1 MILPPC
7 VSNPILQVTAIT
19 IAGIL
24 SLASVAHASGSDALY
39 QMDLEQLMDLPVT
52 SVNKRPSSL
61 AESAAAVYVITNED
75 IRRSGSVSLPDVL
88 ALAPGVDVIKTNA
101 STWGVGIR
109 GFNGQYS
116 NKLLVLVDGRS
127 IYSVLGGSVFW
138 DVAMPLLGDIERI
151 EVIRGPGASLWGSNA
166 VNGVISI
173 ITKSAANTQGQHV
186 VLGVGNEDKSYSRLR
201 TGGTIS
207 RSHGRDIHYRLYG
220 QTLDRDSSVD
230 DETRLDADDAYKAMQ
245 LGARMDWTIGKRG
258 DMSVQSEWYDLDKH
272 YNPLIDEL
280 IAGDA
285 PAGDFEEHIYGGH
298 VMAHWTHKLA
308 DDQQYDVQFSVDQM
322 NRDESLFKVTVLNID
337 VDFQHSLVITKAQQL
352 TWGVSYRYSKD
363 EFNGRYFVSIEDDA
377 KDYDRTTA
385 FVQDEISLTDD
396 WAVVLGVKLEE
407 TEFAP
412 FDTQPTLRVI
422 WTPTSDFSAWTA
434 VSKANRTPNR
444 VGKGVLLEFGNRYPD
459 ELNRFILGNEE
470 FKTETLYAYE
480 LGFRSQVS
488 STVFMDVS
496 GFYFEYKDLRTF
508 DVERVFDLSTFPW
521 GDVAFTYM
529 NDANGYSSGM
539 EAVLEWK
546 VLRNFSINV
555 QYSYINF
562 TASPDSDVPG
572 DGVGVIVFEEQE
584 VNNIAAL
591 RCEYTF
597 DGGVEFD
604 VGVNY
609 RDGMDLDNI
618 KSQTDFDMRLAWRY
632 SQQLAF
638 SLIGKNIGGS
648 KRVEFTDTLLA
659 PRHSQIE
666 PSATLQVDMHF

>member
-1 MILPPC
+1 MILLPG
-7 VSNPILQVTAIT
+7 VSNPMLRITAI
-19 IAGIL
+19 IL
-24 SLASVAHASGSDALY
+24 TGFLSSVSITQASGSDALY

-75 IRRSGSVSLPDVL
+75 IRRSGEVSLPDVL

-138 DVAMPLLGDIERI
+138 DIAMPLLDDIERI

-173 ITKSAANTQGQHV
+173 ITKSAVKTQGQHV
-186 VLGVGNEDKSYSRLR
+186 VLGVGSEDKSYSRMR
-201 TGGTIS
+201 SGGTIS
-207 RSHGRDIHYRLYG
+207 RGQGSDIHYRLYG

-230 DETRLDADDAYKAMQ
+230 DETGQNADDAYKAMQ
-245 LGARMDWTIGKRG
+245 LGVRLDWAVGPQG
-258 DMSVQSEWYDLDKH
+258 NMSVQSEWYHLDKH

-280 IAGDA
+280 IADGA
-285 PAGDFEEHIYGGH
+285 PDGDFEEHIYGGH
-298 VMAHWTHKLA
+298 VMAHWTQKF
-308 DDQQYDVQFSVDQM
+308 DNDQQYDVQFSIDEM
-322 NRDESLFKVTVLNID
+322 NRDESLFEVTVLNVD
-337 VDFQHSLVITKAQQL
+337 VDFQHSLAITKAQQL
-352 TWGVSYRYSKD
+352 TWGVSYRYTMD
-363 EFNGRYFVSIEDDA
+363 EFRGRYFVSIDDDA

-385 FVQDEISLTDD
+385 FVQDEVSLADD

-407 TEFAP
+407 TEFAS

-422 WTPTSDFSAWTA
+422 WTPSSDFTVWTA

-444 VGKGVLLEFGNRYPD
+444 VGKGVVLEFGSDDQRPS
-459 ELNRFILGNEE
+459 LNRFVKGSKD
-470 FKTETLYAYE
+470 FVSETLYAYE
-480 LGFRSQVS
+480 LGVRSQVTS
-488 STVFMDVS
+488 NVFVDFS

-508 DVERVFDLSTFPW
+508 DLNFFDPELGGS
-521 GDVAFTYM
+521 VFTYD
-529 NDANGYSSGM
+529 NDASGYSSGG
-539 EAVLEWK
+539 EAVVEWK
-546 VLRNFSINV
+546 VLRNLSINV
-555 QYSYINF
+555 QYSYIDVSV
-562 TASPDSDVPG
+562 SPDSDVLG
-572 DGVGVIVFEEQE
+572 GAGVIVFEEQE

>member
-1 MILPPC
+1 MLRVIAIILG
-7 VSNPILQVTAIT
+7 SFLGLTS
-19 IAGIL
+19 IAQ
-24 SLASVAHASGSDALY
+24 ASGSAALY

-61 AESAAAVYVITNED
+61 AESAAAVYVITHDD

-138 DVAMPLLGDIERI
+138 DIAMPLLDDIERI

-173 ITKSAANTQGQHV
+173 ITKSATNTQGQHV
-186 VLGVGNEDKSYSRLR
+186 VLGMGNEDKSYSRLR
-201 TGGTIS
+201 TGGTI
-207 RSHGRDIHYRLYG
+207 GGDVHYRLYG

-230 DETRLDADDAYKAMQ
+230 DETAHDADDAYQAMQ
-245 LGARMDWTIGKRG
+245 LGARLDWVVGTRG
-258 DMSVQSEWYDLDKH
+258 NMSVQSEWYDLDKH

-280 IAGDA
+280 IASDA
-285 PAGDFEEHIYGGH
+285 PEGDFEEHIYGGH
-298 VMAHWTHKLA
+298 VMAHWTQKKPGGE
-308 DDQQYDVQFSVDQM
+308 QYDVQFSIDQM
-322 NRDESLFKVTVLNID
+322 NRDESLFEVTVLNID
-337 VDFQHSLVITKAQQL
+337 VDFQHSLAITKAQQL
-352 TWGVSYRYSKD
+352 TWGVSYRYSMDDFK
-363 EFNGRYFVSIEDDA
+363 GLYFVSIDDDS

-385 FVQDEISLTDD
+385 FVQDEVSLSDD
-396 WAVVLGVKLEE
+396 WAVVLGIKLEE
-407 TEFAP
+407 TEFAR

-422 WTPTSDFSAWTA
+422 WTPTSDLTTWAA

-444 VGKGVLLEFGNRYPD
+444 VGKGVMLEFGSNNPVW
-459 ELNRFILGNEE
+459 LNRFVLGNEK

-488 STVFMDVS
+488 NTVFIDVS

-508 DVERVFDLSTFPW
+508 DIDYDPDLGTVP
-521 GDVAFTYM
+521 GGALAFTYM

-539 EAVLEWK
+539 EAVVEWK
-546 VLRNFSINV
+546 VLRNFAINL

-572 DGVGVIVFEEQE
+572 NGAGVIVFEEQE

-591 RCEYTF
+591 RGEYTF

-609 RDGMDLDNI
+609 RDGMDLDNV
-618 KSQTDFDMRLAWRY
+618 KSQTDFDIRLAWRY

-666 PSATLQVDMHF
+666 PSAALQVDMHF